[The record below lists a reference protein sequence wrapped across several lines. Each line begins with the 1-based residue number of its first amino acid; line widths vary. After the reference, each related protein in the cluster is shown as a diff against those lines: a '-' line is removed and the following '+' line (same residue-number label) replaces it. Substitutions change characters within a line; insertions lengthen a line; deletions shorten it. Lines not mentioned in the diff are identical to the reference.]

1 METSSST
8 MPTTFRLLARAFR
21 FAPLTSSIVLVYL
34 FVFTG
39 IAMGQPVFQYFWFW
53 LNLPA
58 YFLLPASVDIGA
70 VLGIWGAPLVTILLF
85 ALPEMLVKV
94 LDRRRPPRA
103 R

>member
-8 MPTTFRLLARAFR
+8 MPATLRLLARAFR

-34 FVFTG
+34 FVLTG
-39 IAMGQPVFQYFWFW
+39 IAMGQPVFQFFWFY

-58 YFLLPASVDIGA
+58 YFLMLANVNVAA
-70 VLGIWGAPLVTILLF
+70 VLGSWGLPLVTILLF
-85 ALPEMLVKV
+85 AVPEALVKV
-94 LDRRRPPRA
+94 LDRRRPRA